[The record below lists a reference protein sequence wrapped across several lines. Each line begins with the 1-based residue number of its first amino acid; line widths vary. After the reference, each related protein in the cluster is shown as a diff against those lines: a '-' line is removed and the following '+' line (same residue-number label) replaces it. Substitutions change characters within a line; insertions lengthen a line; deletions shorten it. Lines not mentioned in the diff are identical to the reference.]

1 MHIFGPVPSR
11 RLGRSLGID
20 CVPYKTCNLDCVY
33 CECGATTDQTE
44 TRGDWF
50 SEDEIL
56 DELRVWLDEHPAP
69 DWITFAGSGEPCL
82 FQGIGNLAKRIKE
95 MTGTRLALI
104 TNGVLLK
111 DEHVRKE
118 ARIFDLV
125 LPSLDAATQ
134 DAFVRI
140 NRPLPGLDV
149 RDIVEGLIRFREE
162 FAGSIWLEVFIV
174 PGVNDGADEIQA
186 LREAILKISPE
197 RIQLNSLDRPGTD
210 DSVAVATLDCLKG
223 IQRMIGLS
231 NVEIIS
237 RSAIGSPGE
246 IPPEPEAEK
255 RIVMTLL
262 RRPSTTGDLV
272 SASGLPVSQVQLLL
286 ADMKR
291 RGQIEKKIVHGDE
304 FWVSA
309 THGPA

>member
-1 MHIFGPVPSR
+1 M
-11 RLGRSLGID
+11 
-20 CVPYKTCNLDCVY
+20 
-33 CECGATTDQTE
+33 
-44 TRGDWF
+44 
-50 SEDEIL
+50 
-56 DELRVWLDEHPAP
+56 
-69 DWITFAGSGEPCL
+69 
-82 FQGIGNLAKRIKE
+82 
-95 MTGTRLALI
+95 
-104 TNGVLLK
+104 
-111 DEHVRKE
+111 RKE

>member
-1 MHIFGPVPSR
+1 
-11 RLGRSLGID
+11 
-20 CVPYKTCNLDCVY
+20 VY

>member
-33 CECGATTDQTE
+33 CDCGATTDQTE